1 MPPSCCSEVFSGAFG
16 LVNKSPFGGIY
27 GTNKPGKKEKKKVEN
42 TLLRPSPHS
51 FLSLLQSE
59 ELRKSPYNLF
69 PCFLL
74 LLLAKVKFV
83 HFCMCGPLVV
93 AAAAARSH
101 SKSLL
106 LRRDSWEKKK
116 NRITGTYDLMAGEA
130 IVYVYISSYCKSV
143 LTCSRMLRLTGKRH
157 TSAVTV
163 LIHTLL

>member
-83 HFCMCGPLVV
+83 HFCMCGALVV

-106 LRRDSWEKKK
+106 LRRDSWKKK
-116 NRITGTYDLMAGEA
+116 KTG
-130 IVYVYISSYCKSV
+130 SQV
-143 LTCSRMLRLTGKRH
+143 LTILWLEK
-157 TSAVTV
+157 
-163 LIHTLL
+163 LLYMCILVVIVNLCLHALACYD